1 MLIESKITL
10 KVKLFLKCD
19 EIKSYVSSR
28 RLVNLREDSIK
39 RVKINGLII
48 ENSYSRRRNNSSF
61 VRIKKKQKFHFVS
74 RPTICYFSSSSSKS
88 ILHFLNLSHSITLSP
103 VNRTSFIRSNKF
115 KLAGL
120 SSDST

>member
-74 RPTICYFSSSSSKS
+74 RPTICYFSSSKS

-120 SSDST
+120 SSDSA

>member
-48 ENSYSRRRNNSSF
+48 ENSYSRRIILLSYELKKNKNSISFLAQPFATSPRLLPNRSFISLISPIQLLCPLSIVLHLSDQINSS
-61 VRIKKKQKFHFVS
+61 
-74 RPTICYFSSSSSKS
+74 
-88 ILHFLNLSHSITLSP
+88 
-103 VNRTSFIRSNKF
+103 
-115 KLAGL
+115 
-120 SSDST
+120 